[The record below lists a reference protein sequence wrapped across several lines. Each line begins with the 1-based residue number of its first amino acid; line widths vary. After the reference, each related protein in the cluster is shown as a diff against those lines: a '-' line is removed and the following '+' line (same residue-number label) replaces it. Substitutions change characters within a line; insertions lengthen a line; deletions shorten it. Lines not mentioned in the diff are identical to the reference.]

1 MYQGSLTSFKEEI
14 AKNFVGQERL
24 DISIDIGLERSWAMQ
39 LAWCCLFSDFK
50 EHHRIDSS
58 VVSKFYEGRN

>member
-24 DISIDIGLERSWAMQ
+24 DISIDIGLERS
-39 LAWCCLFSDFK
+39 
-50 EHHRIDSS
+50 
-58 VVSKFYEGRN
+58 